1 MRVRVKVLSPV
12 HVGNGERISRLEFLV
27 EKGRLKVYKFD
38 RIIST
43 IERIANPQLKNN
55 AYLWFKTSRNLSLE
69 EFLRNFKLTL
79 EPNYELEI
87 NGSFNSF
94 QVEEFIKTLEG
105 PYIPGSELKGSIRHL
120 IACAWFMDKP
130 YLVIEKVNKL
140 LRLLRLLK
148 NRKNRKSEYQRIQD
162 EIEDELEKLLFY
174 PKGDKDTKYAQF
186 DVLKVLSI
194 PDSQPLP
201 YQSLRV
207 EIPRLECS
215 RKTLYPCEALKEGV
229 EFEME
234 ININKNA
241 YKGLK
246 SVGKLPEIG
255 KHFSDE
261 NVFWN
266 FLVECSR
273 KFYSKLLDEEIRFF
287 ENCRLYTTA
296 KHLRYLKE
304 YLDTGGV
311 LLRLGKHE
319 GILSTTLLLIVKEN
333 KPELFDQFFREIYKV
348 RGRTNKTRRVNSQG
362 LTFGWLLLE
371 RL

>member
-1 MRVRVKVLSPV
+1 MRVRVKVLSPI
-12 HVGNGERISRLEFLV
+12 HIGNGEKISRLEFLV

-38 RIIST
+38 RIISA

-55 AYLWFKTSRNLSLE
+55 AYLWFKTSKNLSLE

-87 NGSFNSF
+87 NGSLNSS

-130 YLVIEKVNKL
+130 DLVIEKVRQL
-140 LRLLRLLK
+140 LDSGRAK
-148 NRKNRKSEYQRIQD
+148 DQREQNNV
-162 EIEDELEKLLFY
+162 EGELERLVFY
-174 PKGDKDTKYAQF
+174 PKGEKDAKF

-207 EIPRLECS
+207 EVPKLIGSNR
-215 RKTLYPCEALKEGV
+215 TLYPCEALKEGV

-241 YKGLK
+241 YRGLETQR
-246 SVGKLPEIG
+246 KLPEIG

-261 NVFWN
+261 NTFWN
-266 FLVECSR
+266 FLTDCSR
-273 KFYSKLLDEEIRFF
+273 KFYSKLLDEEIEFF
-287 ENCRLYTTA
+287 RNRQPNTEEHLKRL
-296 KHLRYLKE
+296 KNYLN
-304 YLDTGGV
+304 TGGV

-319 GILSTTLLLIVKEN
+319 GILSTTLLLIVKD
-333 KPELFDQFFREIYKV
+333 KDKALFDKFFRTTQNIV
-348 RGRTNKTRRVNSQG
+348 REQTNKTRRVNSQG
-362 LTFGWLLLE
+362 LTFGWILLE

>member
-1 MRVRVKVLSPV
+1 
-12 HVGNGERISRLEFLV
+12 V

-55 AYLWFKTSRNLSLE
+55 AYLWFKTSKNLSLE

-87 NGSFNSF
+87 NGSFNSS

-130 YLVIEKVNKL
+130 DLVIEKVKQL
-140 LRLLRLLK
+140 LNSGRAK
-148 NRKNRKSEYQRIQD
+148 DQREQD
-162 EIEDELEKLLFY
+162 NVEGELERSVFY
-174 PKGDKDTKYAQF
+174 PKGERDAKF

-207 EIPRLECS
+207 EVPKLIGSNR
-215 RKTLYPCEALKEGV
+215 TLFPCEALKEGV

-241 YKGLK
+241 YRGLETQR
-246 SVGKLPEIG
+246 KLPEIG

-261 NVFWN
+261 NAFWN

-273 KFYSKLLDEEIRFF
+273 KFYSKLLDEEIKFF
-287 ENCRLYTTA
+287 QNRQPDTA
-296 KHLRYLKE
+296 RHLEKLKNYLN
-304 YLDTGGV
+304 TGGV

-319 GILSTTLLLIVKEN
+319 GILSTTLLLIVKE
-333 KPELFDQFFREIYKV
+333 KDKALFDKFFKATQNGAREQ
-348 RGRTNKTRRVNSQG
+348 TNKTRRVNSQG

>member
-12 HVGNGERISRLEFLV
+12 HIGNGERISRLEFFV

-43 IERIANPQLKNN
+43 IERLANPQLRNN
-55 AYLWFKTSRNLSLE
+55 AYLWFKTSKNLSLE
-69 EFLRNFKLTL
+69 EFLRNFKINL

-87 NGSFNSF
+87 NGSLNSS
-94 QVEEFIKTLEG
+94 QVEEFIKILEG

-130 YLVIEKVNKL
+130 DLVIEKVKQL
-140 LRLLRLLK
+140 LNSGRAK
-148 NRKNRKSEYQRIQD
+148 DQREQNNV
-162 EIEDELEKLLFY
+162 EGELERSVFY
-174 PKGDKDTKYAQF
+174 PKGERDAQF

-207 EIPRLECS
+207 EVPKLIGSNR
-215 RKTLYPCEALKEGV
+215 TLFPCEALKEGV

-241 YKGLK
+241 YRGLK
-246 SVGKLPEIG
+246 TQRKLPEIG

-261 NVFWN
+261 NTFWN

-273 KFYSKLLDEEIRFF
+273 KFYSKLLDEEISFF
-287 ENCRLYTTA
+287 KNRQPDTA
-296 KHLRYLKE
+296 KHLEKLKNH
-304 YLDTGGV
+304 LNTGGA

-319 GILSTTLLLIVKEN
+319 GILSTTLLLIVKNEN
-333 KPELFDQFFREIYKV
+333 KALFDEFFRATQNIAREQ
-348 RGRTNKTRRVNSQG
+348 TNKTRRVNSQG

>member
-1 MRVRVKVLSPV
+1 MRVRVKVLSPI
-12 HVGNGERISRLEFLV
+12 HIGNGEKISRLEFLV

-38 RIIST
+38 RITST

-87 NGSFNSF
+87 NGSFNSS

-130 YLVIEKVNKL
+130 DLVIEKVKQL
-140 LRLLRLLK
+140 LNSGRAK
-148 NRKNRKSEYQRIQD
+148 DQREQNNV
-162 EIEDELEKLLFY
+162 EGELERSVFY
-174 PKGDKDTKYAQF
+174 PKGERDAKF
-186 DVLKVLSI
+186 DLLKVLSI

-207 EIPRLECS
+207 EVPKLIGSNR
-215 RKTLYPCEALKEGV
+215 TLYPCEALKEGV

-241 YKGLK
+241 YRGLETQR
-246 SVGKLPEIG
+246 KLPEIG

-261 NVFWN
+261 NAFWN

-273 KFYSKLLDEEIRFF
+273 KFYSKLLDEEISFF
-287 ENCRLYTTA
+287 KNRQPDTV
-296 KHLRYLKE
+296 KHLEKLKNH
-304 YLDTGGV
+304 LNTGGV

-319 GILSTTLLLIVKEN
+319 GILSTTLLLIVKD
-333 KPELFDQFFREIYKV
+333 KDKALFDKFFKATQHGAREQ
-348 RGRTNKTRRVNSQG
+348 TNKTRRVNSQG

>member
-1 MRVRVKVLSPV
+1 MRVRVKVLSPI
-12 HVGNGERISRLEFLV
+12 HIGNGEKISRLEFLV

-38 RIIST
+38 RITST
-43 IERIANPQLKNN
+43 IERIANPQLRNN
-55 AYLWFKTSRNLSLE
+55 AYLWFKASKNLSLE

-87 NGSFNSF
+87 NGSLNSY

-130 YLVIEKVNKL
+130 DLVIEKVRQL
-140 LRLLRLLK
+140 LDSGRADD
-148 NRKNRKSEYQRIQD
+148 RKEQNNVEG
-162 EIEDELEKLLFY
+162 ELERSVFY
-174 PKGDKDTKYAQF
+174 PKGEKDAKF

-207 EIPRLECS
+207 EVPKLIGSNR
-215 RKTLYPCEALKEGV
+215 TLYPCEALKEGV

-241 YKGLK
+241 YRGLETQR
-246 SVGKLPEIG
+246 KLPEIG

-261 NVFWN
+261 NTFWN
-266 FLVECSR
+266 FLTDCSR
-273 KFYSKLLDEEIRFF
+273 KFYSKLLDEEIEFF
-287 ENCRLYTTA
+287 RNRQPNTEEHLKRL
-296 KHLRYLKE
+296 KNYLN
-304 YLDTGGV
+304 TGGV

-319 GILSTTLLLIVKEN
+319 GILSTTLLLIVKD
-333 KPELFDQFFREIYKV
+333 KDKALFDKFFRTTQNIV
-348 RGRTNKTRRVNSQG
+348 REQTNKTRRVNSQG

>member
-12 HVGNGERISRLEFLV
+12 HIGNGERISRLEFLV

-38 RIIST
+38 RIISA
-43 IERIANPQLKNN
+43 IENIPDPQQRNKI
-55 AYLWFKTSRNLSLE
+55 YSQFKEGKVQSLE
-69 EFLRNFKLTL
+69 EILRNFNLNL
-79 EPNYELEI
+79 EHDYELEI
-87 NGSFNSF
+87 NGRFRSF

-130 YLVIEKVNKL
+130 DSVIERVEQL
-140 LRLLRLLK
+140 LRLSQLL
-148 NRKNRKSEYQRIQD
+148 KNRKSEYQRKQD
-162 EIEDELEKLLFY
+162 EIEDELEKLVFY
-174 PKGDKDTKYAQF
+174 PKGDRDTKYAQF

-207 EIPRLECS
+207 EVPELIGSS
-215 RKTLYPCEALKEGV
+215 RTLYPCEALKEGV

-241 YKGLK
+241 YEGLK

-255 KHFSDE
+255 KYFSDE
-261 NVFWN
+261 NTFWN
-266 FLVECSR
+266 FLTDCSR

-287 ENCRLYTTA
+287 ENCRRDTTA
-296 KHLRYLKE
+296 KHLRDLKE
-304 YLDTGGV
+304 YLNNGRV

-333 KPELFDQFFREIYKV
+333 RATFLTNSSEKHTKQGNRPTKPEGSILRA
-348 RGRTNKTRRVNSQG
+348 
-362 LTFGWLLLE
+362 
-371 RL
+371 

>member
-12 HVGNGERISRLEFLV
+12 HVGNGEKISRLEFLV

-55 AYLWFKTSRNLSLE
+55 AYLWFKTSKNLSLE

-87 NGSFNSF
+87 NGSLNSS

-130 YLVIEKVNKL
+130 DLVIEKVKQL
-140 LRLLRLLK
+140 LNSGRAKDQKER
-148 NRKNRKSEYQRIQD
+148 NDVEG
-162 EIEDELEKLLFY
+162 ELERSVFY
-174 PKGDKDTKYAQF
+174 PKGERDAKF

-207 EIPRLECS
+207 EVPKLVGSNR
-215 RKTLYPCEALKEGV
+215 TLYPCEALREGV

-241 YKGLK
+241 YRGLETQR
-246 SVGKLPEIG
+246 KLPEIG

-261 NVFWN
+261 NAFWN

-273 KFYSKLLDEEIRFF
+273 KFYSKLLDEEIKFF
-287 ENCRLYTTA
+287 QNRQPNTEEHLKRL
-296 KHLRYLKE
+296 KNHLN
-304 YLDTGGV
+304 TGGV

-319 GILSTTLLLIVKEN
+319 GILSTTLLLIVKE
-333 KPELFDQFFREIYKV
+333 KDKALFDKFFKATQNGAREQ
-348 RGRTNKTRRVNSQG
+348 TNKTRRVNSQG

>member
-12 HVGNGERISRLEFLV
+12 HIGNGERISRLEFLV

-43 IERIANPQLKNN
+43 IERIANPQLRNN
-55 AYLWFKTSRNLSLE
+55 AYLWFKTSKNLSLE

-87 NGSFNSF
+87 NGSFNSS

-130 YLVIEKVNKL
+130 DYVIEKVKQL
-140 LRLLRLLK
+140 LNSGRAK
-148 NRKNRKSEYQRIQD
+148 DQREQNNV
-162 EIEDELEKLLFY
+162 EGELERSVFY
-174 PKGDKDTKYAQF
+174 PKGERDAKF

-207 EIPRLECS
+207 EVPKLIGSNR
-215 RKTLYPCEALKEGV
+215 TLYPCEALKEGV

-241 YKGLK
+241 YRGLETQR
-246 SVGKLPEIG
+246 KLPEIG

-261 NVFWN
+261 NAFWN
-266 FLVECSR
+266 FLVDCSR
-273 KFYSKLLDEEIRFF
+273 KFYSKLLDEEIKFF
-287 ENCRLYTTA
+287 QNRQPDTA
-296 KHLRYLKE
+296 KHLEKLKNYLN
-304 YLDTGGV
+304 TGGV

-319 GILSTTLLLIVKEN
+319 GILSTTLLLIVKD
-333 KPELFDQFFREIYKV
+333 KDKALFDKFFRATQNIAREQ
-348 RGRTNKTRRVNSQG
+348 TNKTRRVNSQG

>member
-1 MRVRVKVLSPV
+1 VVKMRVRVKVLSPV
-12 HVGNGERISRLEFLV
+12 HIGNGEKISRLEFLV

-55 AYLWFKTSRNLSLE
+55 AYLLFKTSKNLSLE
-69 EFLRNFKLTL
+69 EFLRNFKLTM

-87 NGSFNSF
+87 NGSFNSS

-130 YLVIEKVNKL
+130 DLVIEKVKQL
-140 LRLLRLLK
+140 LNSGRAK
-148 NRKNRKSEYQRIQD
+148 DQREQNNV
-162 EIEDELEKLLFY
+162 EGELERSVFY
-174 PKGDKDTKYAQF
+174 PKGERDAKF
-186 DVLKVLSI
+186 DVLKVLSV

-207 EIPRLECS
+207 EVPKLIGSNR
-215 RKTLYPCEALKEGV
+215 TLFPCEALKEGV

-241 YKGLK
+241 YRGLETQR
-246 SVGKLPEIG
+246 KLPEIG

-261 NVFWN
+261 NAFWN
-266 FLVECSR
+266 FLVDCSR
-273 KFYSKLLDEEIRFF
+273 KFYSKLLDEEIEFF
-287 ENCRLYTTA
+287 QNRQPNAEE
-296 KHLRYLKE
+296 HLEKLKNH
-304 YLDTGGV
+304 LNTGGV

-319 GILSTTLLLIVKEN
+319 GILSTTLLLIVKNEN
-333 KPELFDQFFREIYKV
+333 KELFDKFFKATQNIAREQ
-348 RGRTNKTRRVNSQG
+348 TNKTRRVNSQG

>member
-12 HVGNGERISRLEFLV
+12 HIGNGEKISRLEFLV

-38 RIIST
+38 RIISA

-55 AYLWFKTSRNLSLE
+55 AYLWFKTSKNLSLE

-87 NGSFNSF
+87 NGSLNSY

-130 YLVIEKVNKL
+130 DLVIEKVRQL
-140 LRLLRLLK
+140 LDSGRADD
-148 NRKNRKSEYQRIQD
+148 RKEQNNVEG
-162 EIEDELEKLLFY
+162 ELERSVFY
-174 PKGDKDTKYAQF
+174 PKGEKDAKF

-207 EIPRLECS
+207 EVPKLIGSNR
-215 RKTLYPCEALKEGV
+215 TLYPCEALKEGV

-241 YKGLK
+241 YRGLETQR
-246 SVGKLPEIG
+246 KLPEIG

-261 NVFWN
+261 NTFWN
-266 FLVECSR
+266 FLTDCSR
-273 KFYSKLLDEEIRFF
+273 KFYSKLLDEEIEFF
-287 ENCRLYTTA
+287 RNRQPNTEEHLKRL
-296 KHLRYLKE
+296 KNYLN
-304 YLDTGGV
+304 TGGV

-319 GILSTTLLLIVKEN
+319 GILSTTLLLIVKD
-333 KPELFDQFFREIYKV
+333 KDKALFDKFFRTTQNIV
-348 RGRTNKTRRVNSQG
+348 REQTNKTRRVNSQG
-362 LTFGWLLLE
+362 LTFGWILLE

>member
-12 HVGNGERISRLEFLV
+12 HIGNGEKISKLEFLV
-27 EKGRLKVYKFD
+27 ENGRLKVYKFD
-38 RIIST
+38 RIISA

-55 AYLWFKTSRNLSLE
+55 AYLWFKTSEKLSLA

-94 QVEEFIKTLEG
+94 HVEEFIKTLEG

-130 YLVIEKVNKL
+130 DSVIKQVKQLLDRGKADDRKEQDDAEKYLEWLV
-140 LRLLRLLK
+140 
-148 NRKNRKSEYQRIQD
+148 
-162 EIEDELEKLLFY
+162 FY

-207 EIPRLECS
+207 EVPKLIGSNKP
-215 RKTLYPCEALKEGV
+215 LYPCEALKEGV

-241 YKGLK
+241 YRGLETQR
-246 SVGKLPEIG
+246 KLPEIG

-261 NVFWN
+261 NAFWN

-273 KFYSKLLDEEIRFF
+273 KFYSKLLDEEISFF
-287 ENCRLYTTA
+287 KNRQPDTA
-296 KHLRYLKE
+296 KHLEKLKNYLN
-304 YLDTGGV
+304 TGGV

-319 GILSTTLLLIVKEN
+319 GILSTTLLLIVKKN
-333 KPELFDQFFREIYKV
+333 KPELFDQFFGEIYKV
-348 RGRTNKTRRVNSQG
+348 RGQTNKTRRVNFQG

>member
-1 MRVRVKVLSPV
+1 VVKMRVRVKVLSPV
-12 HVGNGERISRLEFLV
+12 HVGNGEKISRLEFLV
-27 EKGRLKVYKFD
+27 ENGRLRVYKFD

-55 AYLWFKTSRNLSLE
+55 AYLWFKTSKNLSLE

-87 NGSFNSF
+87 NGSFNSS

-130 YLVIEKVNKL
+130 DLVIEKVKQL
-140 LRLLRLLK
+140 LNSGRAK
-148 NRKNRKSEYQRIQD
+148 DQKEQD
-162 EIEDELEKLLFY
+162 NVEGELERSVFY
-174 PKGDKDTKYAQF
+174 PKGERDAKF

-207 EIPRLECS
+207 EVPKLVGSNR
-215 RKTLYPCEALKEGV
+215 TLFPCEALKESV

-241 YKGLK
+241 YRGLETQR
-246 SVGKLPEIG
+246 KLPEIG

-273 KFYSKLLDEEIRFF
+273 KFYSKLLDEEIKFF
-287 ENCRLYTTA
+287 QNRQPDTA
-296 KHLRYLKE
+296 KHLEKLKNYLN
-304 YLDTGGV
+304 TGGV

-319 GILSTTLLLIVKEN
+319 GILSTTLLLIVKERD
-333 KPELFDQFFREIYKV
+333 KGLFDKFFRATQNIAREQ
-348 RGRTNKTRRVNSQG
+348 TNKTRRVNSQG

>member
-1 MRVRVKVLSPV
+1 MYATERKSQGLSFWW
-12 HVGNGERISRLEFLV
+12 RR
-27 EKGRLKVYKFD
+27 KLKVYKFD

-55 AYLWFKTSRNLSLE
+55 AYLWFKTSKNLSLE

-87 NGSFNSF
+87 NGSFNSS

-130 YLVIEKVNKL
+130 DLVIEKVKQL
-140 LRLLRLLK
+140 LNSGRARD
-148 NRKNRKSEYQRIQD
+148 QREQD
-162 EIEDELEKLLFY
+162 KAEDYLENLVFY
-174 PKGDKDTKYAQF
+174 PKNETNAQF

-207 EIPRLECS
+207 EVPKLIGSNR
-215 RKTLYPCEALKEGV
+215 TLYPCEALKEGV

-241 YKGLK
+241 YRGLETQR
-246 SVGKLPEIG
+246 KLPEIG

-261 NVFWN
+261 NAFWN

-273 KFYSKLLDEEIRFF
+273 KFYSKLLDEEIKFF
-287 ENCRLYTTA
+287 QNRQPDTA
-296 KHLRYLKE
+296 KHLEKLKNYLN
-304 YLDTGGV
+304 TGGV

-319 GILSTTLLLIVKEN
+319 GILSTTLLLIVKE
-333 KPELFDQFFREIYKV
+333 KDKELFDKFFRTTQNGAREQ
-348 RGRTNKTRRVNSQG
+348 TNKTRRVNSQG

>member
-12 HVGNGERISRLEFLV
+12 HIGNGEKISRLEFLV

-38 RIIST
+38 RITST

-55 AYLWFKTSRNLSLE
+55 AYLWFKTSKNLSLE

-87 NGSFNSF
+87 NGSFNSS

-130 YLVIEKVNKL
+130 DLVIEKVRQL
-140 LRLLRLLK
+140 LDSGRAK
-148 NRKNRKSEYQRIQD
+148 DQREQNNV
-162 EIEDELEKLLFY
+162 EGELERSVFY
-174 PKGDKDTKYAQF
+174 PKGEKDAKF

-207 EIPRLECS
+207 EVPKLIGSNR
-215 RKTLYPCEALKEGV
+215 TLYPCEALKEGV

-241 YKGLK
+241 YRGLETQR
-246 SVGKLPEIG
+246 KLPEIG

-261 NVFWN
+261 NTFWN
-266 FLVECSR
+266 FLTDCSR
-273 KFYSKLLDEEIRFF
+273 KFYSKLLDEEIEFF
-287 ENCRLYTTA
+287 RNRQPNTEEHLKRL
-296 KHLRYLKE
+296 KNYLN
-304 YLDTGGV
+304 TGGV

-319 GILSTTLLLIVKEN
+319 GILSTTLLLIVKD
-333 KPELFDQFFREIYKV
+333 KDKALFDKFFRTTQNIV
-348 RGRTNKTRRVNSQG
+348 REQTNKTRRVNSQG
-362 LTFGWLLLE
+362 LTFGWILLE

>member
-12 HVGNGERISRLEFLV
+12 HIGNGEKISRLEFLV

-55 AYLWFKTSRNLSLE
+55 AYLLFKTSKNLSLE
-69 EFLRNFKLTL
+69 EFLRNFKLTM

-87 NGSFNSF
+87 NGSFNSS

-130 YLVIEKVNKL
+130 DLVIEKVKQL
-140 LRLLRLLK
+140 LNSGRAK
-148 NRKNRKSEYQRIQD
+148 DQREQNNV
-162 EIEDELEKLLFY
+162 EGELERSVFY
-174 PKGDKDTKYAQF
+174 PKGERDAKF
-186 DVLKVLSI
+186 DVLKVLSV

-207 EIPRLECS
+207 EVPKLIGSNR
-215 RKTLYPCEALKEGV
+215 TLFPCEALKEGV

-241 YKGLK
+241 YRGLETQR
-246 SVGKLPEIG
+246 KLPEIG

-261 NVFWN
+261 NAFWN
-266 FLVECSR
+266 FLVDCSR
-273 KFYSKLLDEEIRFF
+273 KFYSKLLDEEIEFF
-287 ENCRLYTTA
+287 QNRQPNAEE
-296 KHLRYLKE
+296 HLEKLKNH
-304 YLDTGGV
+304 LNTGGV

-319 GILSTTLLLIVKEN
+319 GILSTTLLLIVKNEN
-333 KPELFDQFFREIYKV
+333 KELFDKFFKATQNIAREQ
-348 RGRTNKTRRVNSQG
+348 TNKTRRVNSQG

>member
-1 MRVRVKVLSPV
+1 MGVRVKVLSPV
-12 HVGNGERISRLEFLV
+12 HIGNGEKISRLEFLV

-55 AYLWFKTSRNLSLE
+55 AYLWFKTSKNLSLE

-87 NGSFNSF
+87 NGSFNSS

-130 YLVIEKVNKL
+130 DYVIEKVKQL
-140 LRLLRLLK
+140 LNSGRAK
-148 NRKNRKSEYQRIQD
+148 DQREQNNV
-162 EIEDELEKLLFY
+162 EGELERSVFY
-174 PKGDKDTKYAQF
+174 PKGEKDAKF

-207 EIPRLECS
+207 EVPKLIGSNR
-215 RKTLYPCEALKEGV
+215 TLYPCEALKEGV

-241 YKGLK
+241 YRGLETQR
-246 SVGKLPEIG
+246 KLPEIG

-261 NVFWN
+261 NTFWN

-273 KFYSKLLDEEIRFF
+273 KFYSKLLDEEISFF
-287 ENCRLYTTA
+287 KNRQPDTA
-296 KHLRYLKE
+296 KHLEKLKNYLN
-304 YLDTGGV
+304 TGGV

-319 GILSTTLLLIVKEN
+319 GILSTTLLLIVKERD
-333 KPELFDQFFREIYKV
+333 KALFDKFFRATQNIAREQ
-348 RGRTNKTRRVNSQG
+348 TNKTRRVNSQG

>member
-1 MRVRVKVLSPV
+1 MRVRVKVLSPI
-12 HVGNGERISRLEFLV
+12 HIGNGEKISRLEFLV

-38 RIIST
+38 RIISA

-55 AYLWFKTSRNLSLE
+55 AYLWFKTSKNLSLE

-87 NGSFNSF
+87 NGSLNSY

-130 YLVIEKVNKL
+130 DLVIEKVRQL
-140 LRLLRLLK
+140 LNSGRAK
-148 NRKNRKSEYQRIQD
+148 DQREQNNV
-162 EIEDELEKLLFY
+162 EGELERSVFY
-174 PKGDKDTKYAQF
+174 PKGEKDAKF
-186 DVLKVLSI
+186 DMLKVLSI

-207 EIPRLECS
+207 EVPKLIGSNR
-215 RKTLYPCEALKEGV
+215 TLYPCEALKEGV

-241 YKGLK
+241 YRGLETQR
-246 SVGKLPEIG
+246 KLPEIG

-261 NVFWN
+261 NTFWN
-266 FLVECSR
+266 FLTDCSR
-273 KFYSKLLDEEIRFF
+273 KFYSKLLDEEIEFF
-287 ENCRLYTTA
+287 RNRQPNTEEHLKRL
-296 KHLRYLKE
+296 KNYLN
-304 YLDTGGV
+304 TGGV

-319 GILSTTLLLIVKEN
+319 GILSTTLLLIVKD
-333 KPELFDQFFREIYKV
+333 KDKALFDKFFRTTQNIV
-348 RGRTNKTRRVNSQG
+348 REQTNKTRRVNSQG
-362 LTFGWLLLE
+362 LTFGWILLE

>member
-12 HVGNGERISRLEFLV
+12 HIGNGEKISRLEFLV

-43 IERIANPQLKNN
+43 IERLANPQLRNN
-55 AYLWFKTSRNLSLE
+55 AYLWFKTSKNLSLE
-69 EFLRNFKLTL
+69 EFLRNFKINL

-87 NGSFNSF
+87 NGSLNSS
-94 QVEEFIKTLEG
+94 QVEEFIKILEG

-130 YLVIEKVNKL
+130 DLVIEKVKQL
-140 LRLLRLLK
+140 LNSGRAK
-148 NRKNRKSEYQRIQD
+148 DQREQNNV
-162 EIEDELEKLLFY
+162 EGELERSVFY
-174 PKGDKDTKYAQF
+174 PKGERDAQF

-207 EIPRLECS
+207 EVPKLIGSNR
-215 RKTLYPCEALKEGV
+215 TLYPCEALKEGV

-241 YKGLK
+241 YRGLETQR
-246 SVGKLPEIG
+246 KLPEIG

-261 NVFWN
+261 NAFWS
-266 FLVECSR
+266 FLVDCSR
-273 KFYSKLLDEEIRFF
+273 KFYSKLLDEEISFF
-287 ENCRLYTTA
+287 RNRQPNTEEHLKRL
-296 KHLRYLKE
+296 KNYLN
-304 YLDTGGV
+304 TGGV

-319 GILSTTLLLIVKEN
+319 GILSTTLLFIVKEN
-333 KPELFDQFFREIYKV
+333 RADLFDQFFRDIYKV
-348 RGRTNKTRRVNSQG
+348 RGQTNKTRRVNSQG

>member
-12 HVGNGERISRLEFLV
+12 HIGNGEKISRLEFLV

-55 AYLWFKTSRNLSLE
+55 AYLWFKTSKNLSLE
-69 EFLRNFKLTL
+69 EFLRNFKLTM

-87 NGSFNSF
+87 NGSFNSS

-130 YLVIEKVNKL
+130 DLVIEKVKQL
-140 LRLLRLLK
+140 LNSGRAK
-148 NRKNRKSEYQRIQD
+148 DQREQNNV
-162 EIEDELEKLLFY
+162 EGELERSVFY
-174 PKGDKDTKYAQF
+174 PKGERDAKF
-186 DVLKVLSI
+186 DVLKVLSV

-207 EIPRLECS
+207 EVPKLIGSNRMLF
-215 RKTLYPCEALKEGV
+215 PCEALKEGV

-241 YKGLK
+241 YRGLETQR
-246 SVGKLPEIG
+246 KLPEIG

-261 NVFWN
+261 NTFWN

-273 KFYSKLLDEEIRFF
+273 KFYSKLLDEEIKFF
-287 ENCRLYTTA
+287 QNRQPNTADHLKRLKT
-296 KHLRYLKE
+296 HLN
-304 YLDTGGV
+304 TGGV

-319 GILSTTLLLIVKEN
+319 GILSTTLLLIVKE
-333 KPELFDQFFREIYKV
+333 KDKALFDEFFKATQNIAREQ
-348 RGRTNKTRRVNSQG
+348 TNKTRRVNSQG

>member
-1 MRVRVKVLSPV
+1 MRVRVKVLSPI
-12 HVGNGERISRLEFLV
+12 HIGNGEKISRLEFLV

-38 RIIST
+38 RIISA

-55 AYLWFKTSRNLSLE
+55 AYLWFKTSKNLSLE

-87 NGSFNSF
+87 NGSLNSS

-130 YLVIEKVNKL
+130 DIVIEKVRQL
-140 LRLLRLLK
+140 LNSGRAK
-148 NRKNRKSEYQRIQD
+148 DQREQNNV
-162 EIEDELEKLLFY
+162 EGELERSVFY
-174 PKGDKDTKYAQF
+174 PKGEKDAKF

-207 EIPRLECS
+207 EVPKLIGSNR
-215 RKTLYPCEALKEGV
+215 TLYPCEALKEGV

-241 YKGLK
+241 YRGLETQR
-246 SVGKLPEIG
+246 KLPEIG

-261 NVFWN
+261 NTFWN
-266 FLVECSR
+266 FLTDCSR
-273 KFYSKLLDEEIRFF
+273 KFYSKLLDEEIDFF
-287 ENCRLYTTA
+287 RNRQPNTEEHLKRL
-296 KHLRYLKE
+296 KNYLN
-304 YLDTGGV
+304 TGGV

-319 GILSTTLLLIVKEN
+319 GILSTTLLLIVKD
-333 KPELFDQFFREIYKV
+333 KDKALFDKLFRTTQNIV
-348 RGRTNKTRRVNSQG
+348 REQTNKTRRVNSQG
-362 LTFGWLLLE
+362 LTFGWVLLE

>member
-1 MRVRVKVLSPV
+1 MMVRVKVLSPI
-12 HVGNGERISRLEFLV
+12 HIGNGEKISRLEFLV

-38 RIIST
+38 RIISA

-55 AYLWFKTSRNLSLE
+55 AYLWFKTSKNLSLE

-87 NGSFNSF
+87 NGSLNSY

-130 YLVIEKVNKL
+130 DIVIEKVRQL
-140 LRLLRLLK
+140 LDSGRAK
-148 NRKNRKSEYQRIQD
+148 DQREQNNV
-162 EIEDELEKLLFY
+162 EGELERSVFY
-174 PKGDKDTKYAQF
+174 PKGEKDAKF

-207 EIPRLECS
+207 EVPKLIGSNR
-215 RKTLYPCEALKEGV
+215 TLYPCEALKEGV

-241 YKGLK
+241 YRGLETQR
-246 SVGKLPEIG
+246 KLPEIG

-261 NVFWN
+261 NTFWN
-266 FLVECSR
+266 FLTDCSR
-273 KFYSKLLDEEIRFF
+273 KFYSKLLDEEIEFF
-287 ENCRLYTTA
+287 RNRQPNTEEHLKRL
-296 KHLRYLKE
+296 KNYLN
-304 YLDTGGV
+304 TGGV

-319 GILSTTLLLIVKEN
+319 GILSTTLLLIVKD
-333 KPELFDQFFREIYKV
+333 KDKALFDKFFRTTQNIV
-348 RGRTNKTRRVNSQG
+348 REQTNKTRRVNSQG
-362 LTFGWLLLE
+362 LTFGWILLE

>member
-12 HVGNGERISRLEFLV
+12 HIGNGEKISRLEFLV

-38 RIIST
+38 RITST

-55 AYLWFKTSRNLSLE
+55 AYLWFKTSKNLSLE

-87 NGSFNSF
+87 NGSLNPSSS

-130 YLVIEKVNKL
+130 DLVIKRVRQL
-140 LRLLRLLK
+140 LESGRADD
-148 NRKNRKSEYQRIQD
+148 RKEQD
-162 EIEDELEKLLFY
+162 KAERYLENLVFY
-174 PKGDKDTKYAQF
+174 PQNETNAQF

-207 EIPRLECS
+207 EVPKLVGSNR
-215 RKTLYPCEALKEGV
+215 TLYPCEALKEGV

-241 YKGLK
+241 YRGLETQRK
-246 SVGKLPEIG
+246 FPEIG

-261 NVFWN
+261 NTFWN
-266 FLVECSR
+266 FLADCSR

-287 ENCRLYTTA
+287 ENCRRYTTA
-296 KHLRYLKE
+296 KHLRDLKGYLNN
-304 YLDTGGV
+304 GGV

-333 KPELFDQFFREIYKV
+333 RTDLFDQFFRNTYKV
-348 RGRTNKTRRVNSQG
+348 RGQTNKTRRVNSQG

>member
-12 HVGNGERISRLEFLV
+12 HIGNGEKISRLEFLV

-38 RIIST
+38 RIISA
-43 IERIANPQLKNN
+43 IERIANPQLRNN
-55 AYLWFKTSRNLSLE
+55 AYLWFKTSKNLSLE

-87 NGSFNSF
+87 NGSLNSS

-130 YLVIEKVNKL
+130 DLVIEKVRQL
-140 LRLLRLLK
+140 LDSGRADD
-148 NRKNRKSEYQRIQD
+148 RKEQNNVEG
-162 EIEDELEKLLFY
+162 ELERSVFY
-174 PKGDKDTKYAQF
+174 PKGEKDAKF

-207 EIPRLECS
+207 EVPKLIGSNR
-215 RKTLYPCEALKEGV
+215 TLYPCEALKEGV

-241 YKGLK
+241 YRGLETQR
-246 SVGKLPEIG
+246 KLPEIG

-261 NVFWN
+261 NTFWN
-266 FLVECSR
+266 FLTDCSR
-273 KFYSKLLDEEIRFF
+273 KFYSKLLDEEIEFF
-287 ENCRLYTTA
+287 RNRQPNTEEHLKRL
-296 KHLRYLKE
+296 KNYLN
-304 YLDTGGV
+304 TGGV

-319 GILSTTLLLIVKEN
+319 GILSTTLLLIVKD
-333 KPELFDQFFREIYKV
+333 KDKALFDKFFRTTQNIV
-348 RGRTNKTRRVNSQG
+348 REQTNKTRRVNSQG
-362 LTFGWLLLE
+362 LTFGWILLE

>member
-1 MRVRVKVLSPV
+1 M
-12 HVGNGERISRLEFLV
+12 
-27 EKGRLKVYKFD
+27 
-38 RIIST
+38 IST

-55 AYLWFKTSRNLSLE
+55 AYLWFKTSKNLSLE

-87 NGSFNSF
+87 NGSFNSS
-94 QVEEFIKTLEG
+94 QVEEFIKTFEG
-105 PYIPGSELKGSIRHL
+105 PYIPGSELKGPIRHL

-130 YLVIEKVNKL
+130 NYVIEKVEQL
-140 LRLLRLLK
+140 LRLLQLL
-148 NRKNRKSEYQRIQD
+148 KNRKSEYQRKQD
-162 EIEDELEKLLFY
+162 EIEDKLEKLVFY
-174 PKGDKDTKYAQF
+174 PKNETNAQF

-207 EIPRLECS
+207 EVPKLIGSKR
-215 RKTLYPCEALKEGV
+215 TLLPCEALKEGV

-241 YKGLK
+241 YRGLK
-246 SVGKLPEIG
+246 SERKLPEIG

-261 NVFWN
+261 NAFWN

-273 KFYSKLLDEEIRFF
+273 KFYSKLLDEEISFF
-287 ENCRLYTTA
+287 RNRQPDTV
-296 KHLRYLKE
+296 KHLEKLKNH
-304 YLDTGGV
+304 LNTGGV

-319 GILSTTLLLIVKEN
+319 GILSTTLLLIVKG
-333 KPELFDQFFREIYKV
+333 KDKDRELFDEFFRATQKGAREQ
-348 RGRTNKTRRVNSQG
+348 TNKTRRVNSQG

>member
-12 HVGNGERISRLEFLV
+12 HIGNGEKISRLEFLV

-38 RIIST
+38 RIISA

-55 AYLWFKTSRNLSLE
+55 AYLWFKTSKNLSLE

-87 NGSFNSF
+87 NGSLNSS

-130 YLVIEKVNKL
+130 DLVIEKVRQL
-140 LRLLRLLK
+140 LDSGRA
-148 NRKNRKSEYQRIQD
+148 
-162 EIEDELEKLLFY
+162 EDRREQNNVEGELERSVFY
-174 PKGDKDTKYAQF
+174 PKGEKDAKF

-207 EIPRLECS
+207 EVPKLIGSNR
-215 RKTLYPCEALKEGV
+215 TLYPCEALKEGV

-241 YKGLK
+241 YRGLETQR
-246 SVGKLPEIG
+246 KLPEIG

-261 NVFWN
+261 NTFWN
-266 FLVECSR
+266 FLTDCSR
-273 KFYSKLLDEEIRFF
+273 KFYSKLLDEEIEFF
-287 ENCRLYTTA
+287 RNRQPNTEEHLKRL
-296 KHLRYLKE
+296 KNYLN
-304 YLDTGGV
+304 TGGV

-319 GILSTTLLLIVKEN
+319 GILSTTLLLIVKD
-333 KPELFDQFFREIYKV
+333 KDKALFDKFFRTTQNIV
-348 RGRTNKTRRVNSQG
+348 REQTNKTRRVNSQG
-362 LTFGWLLLE
+362 LTFGWILLE

>member
-12 HVGNGERISRLEFLV
+12 HIGNGEKISRLEFLV

-38 RIIST
+38 RIISA

-55 AYLWFKTSRNLSLE
+55 AYLWFKTSKNLSLE

-87 NGSFNSF
+87 NGSFNSS

-130 YLVIEKVNKL
+130 DIVIEKVRQL
-140 LRLLRLLK
+140 LDSGRAK
-148 NRKNRKSEYQRIQD
+148 DQREQNNV
-162 EIEDELEKLLFY
+162 EGELERSVFY
-174 PKGDKDTKYAQF
+174 PKGEKDAKF

-207 EIPRLECS
+207 EVPKLIGSNR
-215 RKTLYPCEALKEGV
+215 TLYPCEALKEGV

-241 YKGLK
+241 YRGLETQR
-246 SVGKLPEIG
+246 KLPEIG

-261 NVFWN
+261 NTFWN
-266 FLVECSR
+266 FLTDCSR
-273 KFYSKLLDEEIRFF
+273 KFYSKLLDEEIEFF
-287 ENCRLYTTA
+287 RNRQPNTEEHLKRL
-296 KHLRYLKE
+296 KNYLN
-304 YLDTGGV
+304 TGGV

-319 GILSTTLLLIVKEN
+319 GILSTTILLIVKD
-333 KPELFDQFFREIYKV
+333 KDKALFDKFFRTTQNIV
-348 RGRTNKTRRVNSQG
+348 REQTNKTRRVNSQG
-362 LTFGWLLLE
+362 LTFGWILLE

>member
-38 RIIST
+38 RIISA
-43 IERIANPQLKNN
+43 IERLANPQLKNN
-55 AYLWFKTSRNLSLE
+55 AYLWFKTSKNLSLE

-87 NGSFNSF
+87 NGSLSSS

-130 YLVIEKVNKL
+130 DLVIEKVKQL
-140 LRLLRLLK
+140 LNSGRAK
-148 NRKNRKSEYQRIQD
+148 DQREQNNV
-162 EIEDELEKLLFY
+162 EGELERYVFY
-174 PKGDKDTKYAQF
+174 PKGERDAKF

-207 EIPRLECS
+207 EVPKLIGSNR
-215 RKTLYPCEALKEGV
+215 TLYPCEALKEGV

-241 YKGLK
+241 YRGLETQR
-246 SVGKLPEIG
+246 KLPEIG

-261 NVFWN
+261 NAFWN

-273 KFYSKLLDEEIRFF
+273 KFYSKLLDEEIEFF
-287 ENCRLYTTA
+287 RNRQPNTEEHLKRL
-296 KHLRYLKE
+296 KNYLN
-304 YLDTGGV
+304 TGGV

-319 GILSTTLLLIVKEN
+319 GILSTTLLLIVKD
-333 KPELFDQFFREIYKV
+333 KDKALFDKFFKATQNGAREQ
-348 RGRTNKTRRVNSQG
+348 TNKTRRVNSQG

>member
-38 RIIST
+38 RINST

-55 AYLWFKTSRNLSLE
+55 AYLWFKTSKNLSLE

-87 NGSFNSF
+87 NGSLNPSS

-120 IACAWFMDKP
+120 IVCAWFMDKP
-130 YLVIEKVNKL
+130 DLVAEKVKQL
-140 LRLLRLLK
+140 LNSGRARD
-148 NRKNRKSEYQRIQD
+148 QREQNNV
-162 EIEDELEKLLFY
+162 EGELERSVLY
-174 PKGDKDTKYAQF
+174 PKGERDAKF
-186 DVLKVLSI
+186 DVLKVLSV

-207 EIPRLECS
+207 EVPKLIGSNR
-215 RKTLYPCEALKEGV
+215 TLFPCEALKEGV
-229 EFEME
+229 EFEMD

-241 YKGLK
+241 YRGLETQR
-246 SVGKLPEIG
+246 KLPEIG

-261 NVFWN
+261 NAFWN
-266 FLVECSR
+266 SLVDCSR
-273 KFYSKLLDEEIRFF
+273 KFYSKLLDEEISFF
-287 ENCRLYTTA
+287 KNRQPDTA
-296 KHLRYLKE
+296 KHLEKLKNH
-304 YLDTGGV
+304 LNTGGV

-319 GILSTTLLLIVKEN
+319 GILSTTLLLIVKEGN
-333 KPELFDQFFREIYKV
+333 KELFDKFFKTTQNGAREQ
-348 RGRTNKTRRVNSQG
+348 TNKTRRVNPQG

>member
-12 HVGNGERISRLEFLV
+12 HIGNGEKISRLEFLV

-87 NGSFNSF
+87 NGSFNSS

-130 YLVIEKVNKL
+130 DSVINQVRQLLNSGKADDRKKQDDAEKYLE
-140 LRLLRLLK
+140 RLV
-148 NRKNRKSEYQRIQD
+148 
-162 EIEDELEKLLFY
+162 FY
-174 PKGDKDTKYAQF
+174 PEGERDARF

-207 EIPRLECS
+207 EVPELIGSS
-215 RKTLYPCEALKEGV
+215 RTLYPCEALKEGV

-241 YKGLK
+241 YEGLK

-255 KHFSDE
+255 KYFSDE
-261 NVFWN
+261 NTFWN
-266 FLVECSR
+266 FLTDCSR

-287 ENCRLYTTA
+287 ENCRRDTTA
-296 KHLRYLKE
+296 KHLRDLKE
-304 YLDTGGV
+304 YLNNGRV

-319 GILSTTLLLIVKEN
+319 GILSTTLLLIVKD
-333 KPELFDQFFREIYKV
+333 KDKALFDKFFKATQNIAREQ
-348 RGRTNKTRRVNSQG
+348 TNKTRRVNSQG

>member
-12 HVGNGERISRLEFLV
+12 HVGNGEKISRLEFLV

-87 NGSFNSF
+87 NGSFNSSS
-94 QVEEFIKTLEG
+94 QVEEFIKTFEG

-130 YLVIEKVNKL
+130 DLVIEKVKQL
-140 LRLLRLLK
+140 LNSGRARDQK
-148 NRKNRKSEYQRIQD
+148 EQNNVEG
-162 EIEDELEKLLFY
+162 ELERSVFY
-174 PKGDKDTKYAQF
+174 PKGERDAQF

-207 EIPRLECS
+207 DVPKLVGSNR
-215 RKTLYPCEALKEGV
+215 TLFPCEALKEGV

-241 YKGLK
+241 YRGLETQR
-246 SVGKLPEIG
+246 KLPEIG

-261 NVFWN
+261 NAFWN
-266 FLVECSR
+266 FLVDCSR
-273 KFYSKLLDEEIRFF
+273 KFYSKLLDEEIKFF
-287 ENCRLYTTA
+287 QNRQPNTEEHLKRL
-296 KHLRYLKE
+296 KNHLN
-304 YLDTGGV
+304 TGGV

-319 GILSTTLLLIVKEN
+319 GILSTTLLLIVKE
-333 KPELFDQFFREIYKV
+333 KDKALFDKFFKATQNGAREQ
-348 RGRTNKTRRVNSQG
+348 TNKTRRVNSQG

>member
-1 MRVRVKVLSPV
+1 MRVRVKVLSPI
-12 HVGNGERISRLEFLV
+12 HIGNGERISRLEFLV

-38 RIIST
+38 RIIAT
-43 IERIANPQLKNN
+43 IERLANPQLRNN
-55 AYLWFKTSRNLSLE
+55 AYLWFKTSKTLSLE
-69 EFLRNFKLTL
+69 EFLRNFKINL

-87 NGSFNSF
+87 NGSFNSS

-130 YLVIEKVNKL
+130 DLVIEKVKQL
-140 LRLLRLLK
+140 LNSGRAK
-148 NRKNRKSEYQRIQD
+148 DQREQNNV
-162 EIEDELEKLLFY
+162 EGELERSVFY
-174 PKGDKDTKYAQF
+174 PRGERDAKF
-186 DVLKVLSI
+186 DLLKVLSI

-207 EIPRLECS
+207 EVPKLIGSNR
-215 RKTLYPCEALKEGV
+215 TLYPCEALKEGV

-241 YKGLK
+241 YRGLETQR
-246 SVGKLPEIG
+246 KLPEIG
-255 KHFSDE
+255 KHFSDA
-261 NVFWN
+261 NAFWN

-273 KFYSKLLDEEIRFF
+273 KFYSKLLDEEISFF
-287 ENCRLYTTA
+287 RNRQPDTEEHLKRL
-296 KHLRYLKE
+296 KNYLN
-304 YLDTGGV
+304 TGGV

-319 GILSTTLLLIVKEN
+319 GILSTTLLLIVKD
-333 KPELFDQFFREIYKV
+333 KDKDRELFDKFFRDIYNAKSQ
-348 RGRTNKTRRVNSQG
+348 TNKTRRVNSQG

>member
-12 HVGNGERISRLEFLV
+12 HVGNGEKISRLEFLV

-55 AYLWFKTSRNLSLE
+55 AYLWFKTSKNLSLE

-87 NGSFNSF
+87 NGSFNSS

-130 YLVIEKVNKL
+130 DSVINQVRQLLDSGRADDRKKQDDAEKYLENLV
-140 LRLLRLLK
+140 
-148 NRKNRKSEYQRIQD
+148 
-162 EIEDELEKLLFY
+162 FY
-174 PKGDKDTKYAQF
+174 PKGERDAKF

-207 EIPRLECS
+207 EVPKLIGSNR
-215 RKTLYPCEALKEGV
+215 TLFPCEALKEGV

-241 YKGLK
+241 YRGLETQR
-246 SVGKLPEIG
+246 KLPEIG

-261 NVFWN
+261 NAFWN
-266 FLVECSR
+266 FLVDCSR
-273 KFYSKLLDEEIRFF
+273 KFYSKLLDEEIKFF
-287 ENCRLYTTA
+287 QNRQPDTA
-296 KHLRYLKE
+296 KHLEKLKNH
-304 YLDTGGV
+304 LNTGGV

-333 KPELFDQFFREIYKV
+333 RADLFDQFLRDIYNV
-348 RGRTNKTRRVNSQG
+348 RGQTNKTRRVNSQG